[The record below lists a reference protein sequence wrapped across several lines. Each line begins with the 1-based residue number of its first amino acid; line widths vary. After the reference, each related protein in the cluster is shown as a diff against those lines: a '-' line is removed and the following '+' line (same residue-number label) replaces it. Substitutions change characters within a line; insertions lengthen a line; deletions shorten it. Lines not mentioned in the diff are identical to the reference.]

1 MSLKS
6 MNFPF
11 WKGEVHWLNGA
22 NFLLVSDIIFCL
34 IFIWCLH
41 FFIVVTDAL
50 LTEVIV
56 IVQFQVS
63 IRFCQIFHLDHP
75 VDSQRETD
83 LKITFSPCFVWPKFP
98 CTTKS
103 EMLSQKIVTLSCLC
117 MRVEECT
124 ILWLGSVPS
133 STQFQKTDASHCKI
147 GITSNGDPT
156 HLLHQSVDN
165 VKIN

>member
-1 MSLKS
+1 MFPSSSSLKYL
-6 MNFPF
+6 
-11 WKGEVHWLNGA
+11 LNIGCYILTCD
-22 NFLLVSDIIFCL
+22 NNNILKFRLCKKVSSRDV
-34 IFIWCLH
+34 FIWCLH

-117 MRVEECT
+117 KRVEECT

-133 STQFQKTDASHCKI
+133 STQFQKTDA
-147 GITSNGDPT
+147 
-156 HLLHQSVDN
+156 LLL
-165 VKIN
+165 